1 MIIKDQSSAVW
12 QYYETS
18 TDDGASS
25 SRMSHLQPDPDHRP
39 TSPPHDSHPLQP
51 PLSPPRRRLGA
62 TALASTVFV
71 VFMSAGMATFFL
83 LFVILSQVE
92 SVRDKSAFIL
102 RERVEW
108 DYDKV
113 QSSTL
118 SALSVSTAISH
129 FLSIT
134 TPLMFSLLAYRTA
147 YLWLRA
153 QSSPSADEQ
162 GTASRLPTPLHYGL
176 LVRILN
182 SSTILGLGSPAAY
195 FIPRRGRANRANTIP
210 TPRLLREAFAAA
222 FLVYLL
228 SHAVGLADIW
238 LHAVSTVTMADTVM
252 DANDLPDFAMEFDS
266 SLCDPTTGLP
276 CLTYPKYWGT
286 QPVARIGSLVASNST
301 NSMKIGVTTLSHA
314 NDTAILVPTDFVREW
329 NFTATTYGARASCQK
344 FSKYCYANGCLYPQS
359 GIHGPAYDTGM
370 NVMEVISSMYPQA
383 ISGSSH
389 SRRGGT
395 SSQYLRDQSRV
406 MAYVGG
412 ITVGSEDG
420 LPAVA
425 INATPP
431 NPGPVLMQLRWTDFQ
446 QGPYDISNYSPD
458 GNGMV
463 DKQSANQMGH
473 PGDDGDDDEQRTI
486 STILSQCE
494 LEFVRVRY
502 GYSLQ
507 NQFVAYDIE
516 GLGGDPDS
524 ASLAGILWAPLIW
537 QHLTQQFVSN
547 MHQAC
552 SVQLSDDS
560 ILANLE
566 QELTRLAIGSAAGV
580 FVRTTNSVSD
590 ASVIQ
595 QELVGRYPRTPVFVF
610 AGLLYAY
617 AALAILLFL
626 STMACTS
633 DVIEVG
639 VQGKERVEAE
649 KTERQYTAL
658 ELAHRSLV
666 DPVAL
671 IAEQH
676 VWAPHI
682 SPSTASAMSVK
693 MRTAEMFGVGQATG
707 EGKEGGSSAPERL
720 VVGLGGPYTDTGN
733 PRFGV
738 WRRPKRQVEPG
749 YGPGPPSIGSGTG
762 DGELMEGTTLVAS
775 SQHLT
780 DGLPPAYAS
789 LARGGYR
796 PTRARSGSELSRG
809 VSEYRMSE
817 LRHQPVRVDF
827 GRTQRVPEKDLSGL
841 MRARSSV
848 SSEGSEAS
856 GSTARTVRRSTG
868 I

>member
-12 QYYETS
+12 QYYEAS

-25 SRMSHLQPDPDHRP
+25 SRMSHLQPEPDHRP
-39 TSPPHDSHPLQP
+39 TSPPHDPHPLQTP
-51 PLSPPRRRLGA
+51 PSPPSRRLGL

-83 LFVILSQVE
+83 LFVTLSQVE

-102 RERVEW
+102 RERLEW
-108 DYDKV
+108 DDDKV

-134 TPLMFSLLAYRTA
+134 TPLVFSLLAYRTA
-147 YLWLRA
+147 HLWLRA
-153 QSSPSADEQ
+153 QSSPSADEE

-195 FIPRRGRANRANTIP
+195 FIPRPGRAGRANTIP

-238 LHAVSTVTMADTVM
+238 LHAVSTVTMADTITG
-252 DANDLPDFAMEFDS
+252 ANGLPDFALEFNW
-266 SLCDPTTGLP
+266 SLCEPNTGLP

-286 QPVARIGSLVASNST
+286 QSVVRTGSLVASNST
-301 NSMKIGVTTLSHA
+301 NPMKIGVTTLADA

-344 FSKYCYANGCLYPQS
+344 FSKYCYRSGCQYPQS
-359 GIHGPAYDTGM
+359 GIHGPAYDVGM
-370 NVMEVISSMYPQA
+370 NVMEVISSMYPQEL
-383 ISGSSH
+383 SGSH
-389 SRRGGT
+389 QRRGG
-395 SSQYLRDQSRV
+395 SSSEYLIGQSRV
-406 MAYVGG
+406 MAYVGN
-412 ITVGSEDG
+412 ITVGSDIG
-420 LPAVA
+420 LPAAA
-425 INATPP
+425 IYATPP
-431 NPGPVLMQLRWTDFQ
+431 NPGPVLMQLRWTDFE
-446 QGPYDISNYSPD
+446 QGPYDINYSPD
-458 GNGMV
+458 GNTII
-463 DKQSANQMGH
+463 DKQIAEPMGH
-473 PGDDGDDDEQRTI
+473 PDGDDDDEQRTV
-486 STILSQCE
+486 STIMSQCE

-507 NQFVAYDIE
+507 GQFVAYDIQ

-524 ASLAGILWAPLIW
+524 DTLAGILWSPLIW
-537 QHLTQQFVSN
+537 QQMTQQFVSN

-552 SVQLSDDS
+552 SAGLNDDS

-566 QELTRLAIGSAAGV
+566 QELTRLAIGSVAGV
-580 FVRTTNSVSD
+580 FNRTTDLVTD
-590 ASVIQ
+590 ASVIK

-626 STMACTS
+626 STVACTS
-633 DVIEVG
+633 DVVEVG
-639 VQGKERVEAE
+639 VDGKERVEGE
-649 KTERQYTAL
+649 KAKRQYTAL

-676 VWAPHI
+676 
-682 SPSTASAMSVK
+682 
-693 MRTAEMFGVGQATG
+693 
-707 EGKEGGSSAPERL
+707 
-720 VVGLGGPYTDTGN
+720 
-733 PRFGV
+733 
-738 WRRPKRQVEPG
+738 
-749 YGPGPPSIGSGTG
+749 
-762 DGELMEGTTLVAS
+762 
-775 SQHLT
+775 
-780 DGLPPAYAS
+780 
-789 LARGGYR
+789 
-796 PTRARSGSELSRG
+796 
-809 VSEYRMSE
+809 
-817 LRHQPVRVDF
+817 
-827 GRTQRVPEKDLSGL
+827 
-841 MRARSSV
+841 
-848 SSEGSEAS
+848 
-856 GSTARTVRRSTG
+856 
-868 I
+868 